1 MRNTLPLTY
10 VPKKITNNAMLLYIV
25 ALVVI
30 SGLFHSYILNWKW
43 MVMSIGEVTICFFG
57 LNNLTRDWQKYS
69 PKLFGQRLFGVA
81 FAVRL
86 LWVIVTWW
94 LYQSVCGD
102 AFGYENAD
110 ATFYHEMGMG
120 GAQWLRDGHWNLFD
134 YLSQAAGYG
143 SGARRSL
150 AFSDTGFP
158 IYMAYVYFLTN
169 NSIFIARVL
178 NCVWGAWT
186 AVMIYKI
193 GHRHFDESTARIA
206 GVMTALLPT
215 LWYYCGTQL
224 KEVWMV
230 FLCVAFVE
238 EIDKL
243 LLERRLR
250 VLPIAVVSAI
260 GTYMFMIR
268 TALAGVMIIA
278 MLCALVLTSNKMVK
292 WGKRSMYGVL
302 AALFV
307 VLVLLSN
314 SSIRNDFFGMVETGS
329 SEQKGNM
336 EWRSQRA
343 GGNTLARYAS
353 SAVFAPM
360 IFTLPFPTLVEIPGQ
375 EPQKMIAG
383 GNFCKNILS
392 YFTLLAMFMLLF
404 SGDWRKH
411 VMPLFVMLG
420 YLVVLVFSNFAQ
432 SGRFHQP
439 VMPFEMLFAAYA
451 LAKFRERRLYKY
463 GYTFWLVLMFVAD
476 VAWSWFKLRGRGMV

>member
-1 MRNTLPLTY
+1 MMIAQPLTY
-10 VPKKITNNAMLLYIV
+10 VPKKLTNNAMVVYFLAL
-25 ALVVI
+25 LVV
-30 SGLFHSYILNWKW
+30 SALFHSHMLNWKW
-43 MVMSIGEVTICFFG
+43 TLFGIVEVTVCFVG
-57 LNNLTRDWQKYS
+57 LNNLTRKWQTIS
-69 PKLFGQRLFGVA
+69 PKLYAKRLFGTA

-86 LWVIVTWW
+86 IWVIVTWW
-94 LYQSVCGD
+94 LYMSVTGD

-110 ATFYHEMGMG
+110 ATFYHEMGIG

-134 YLSQAAGYG
+134 YLSTAAGYG
-143 SGARRSL
+143 SGEKHSV

-158 IYMAYVYFLTN
+158 IYMSVVYLLTN
-169 NSIFIARVL
+169 NSIFLARVF

-186 AVMIYKI
+186 ALMIYKI
-193 GHRHFDESTARIA
+193 GQRHFGESTARIA

-243 LLERRLR
+243 LLERKVR
-250 VLPIAVVSAI
+250 VLPIVVVAGI

-268 TALAGVMIIA
+268 TALAAVMIIA
-278 MLCALVLTSNKMVK
+278 MLCTLVLTNNKMVK
-292 WGKRSMYGVL
+292 WGKRTIYAML
-302 AALFV
+302 AVLFV
-307 VLVLLSN
+307 FVVLLSN
-314 SSIRNDFFGMVETGS
+314 SSIRNDFFSMVETGS

-343 GGNTLARYAS
+343 NGNTLARHAS

-360 IFTLPFPTLVEIPGQ
+360 IFTLPFPTLVETPGQ
-375 EPQKMIAG
+375 EPQKMNCG

-392 YFTLLAMFMLLF
+392 FFTLLAMFMLLF

-411 VMPLFVMLG
+411 VLPLFVMLG

-439 VMPFEMLFAAYA
+439 AMPFEMLFAAYA
-451 LAKFRERRLYKY
+451 LAKFKEKKIYKT
-463 GYTFWLVLMFVAD
+463 GYTAWLALMFIATI
-476 VAWSWFKLRGRGMV
+476 AWSLFKLRGRGMA